1 MDKIAFLFPG
11 QGAHSVG
18 MGKLIYDTSSS
29 GRALF
34 ENIEAL
40 RPGTKAQCF
49 DGPAEIL
56 NQTVNTQ
63 PCIFTVECA
72 ALVTLKEMGLTP
84 KGVAGFSLGE
94 ITGLV
99 AAEISTVEDGLALVT
114 ARGQAMEMATQTAD
128 ATMVAVLKLENE
140 VVEELCQEFTQCY
153 PVNYNCPG
161 QLVVALLN
169 KDLKDFVARVKASG
183 GRGLP
188 LGLSGGFH
196 SPYMEEA
203 SKQLEPAL
211 NCLSFS
217 KGLIPLYGNATAL
230 PYSESTD
237 EIKSAIL
244 HQINHPVLWEKTIHQ
259 MMDDGFTTFIE
270 VGPGKTLGGFLK
282 KMNSKTKSFHSDN
295 LILDYYEKQKAG
307 KEWSLEC

>member
-1 MDKIAFLFPG
+1 MGKIAFLFPG
-11 QGAHSVG
+11 QGAHSIG
-18 MGKLIYDTSSS
+18 MGKSIFDSSVS
-29 GRALF
+29 GRTLF
-34 ENIEAL
+34 NNIEAL

-49 DGPAEIL
+49 EGPTEIL

-72 ALVTLKEMGLTP
+72 ALMTLKEMGVVP
-84 KGVAGFSLGE
+84 QGVAGFSLGE

-99 AAEISTVEDGLALVT
+99 AADILTLEDGLTLVT
-114 ARGQAMEMATQTAD
+114 ARGQAMEKATRKSD
-128 ATMVAVLKLENE
+128 ATMVAVLKLKND
-140 VVEELCQEFTQCY
+140 VVEALCQEFSECY

-161 QLVVALLN
+161 QLVVALNN
-169 KDLKDFVARVKASG
+169 KDLPDFVNRVKVSG

-196 SPYMEEA
+196 SPYMAVATKE
-203 SKQLEPAL
+203 LEPHLAE
-211 NCLSFS
+211 LSFS
-217 KGLIPLYGNATAL
+217 KGSLPLYGNATGL
-230 PYSESTD
+230 PYSESPND
-237 EIKSAIL
+237 IKAAIIY
-244 HQINHPVLWEKTIHQ
+244 QINHPVFWEKTIHQ
-259 MMDDGFTTFIE
+259 MIADGFTTFIE

-282 KMNSKTKSFHSDN
+282 KINSEIKSFHSND